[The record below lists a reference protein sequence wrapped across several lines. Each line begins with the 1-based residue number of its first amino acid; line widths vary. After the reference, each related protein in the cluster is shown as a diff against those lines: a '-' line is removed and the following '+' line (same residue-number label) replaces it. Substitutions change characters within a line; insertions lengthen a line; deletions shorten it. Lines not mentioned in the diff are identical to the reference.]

1 MAEDHAAKHVVSA
14 TTAAA
19 AAAASVSE
27 TVLEVPVRSNATSRP
42 HPYYPLGVEILGY
55 AANDRSIPELLSV
68 FAVGCVGIFGLAALA
83 AKRIRPEISK
93 TELVTIFW
101 FVLSGC
107 LHVFFEGFFVLNFQ
121 TIGGSNHIF
130 GQLWKEYSL
139 SDSRYLTQNTL
150 VLCMESITAVIWGP
164 LSLATAYFIA
174 TEHPLRHPFQ
184 VIISLG
190 HLYGDVLY
198 YATSLV
204 EHALVGVSYSRP
216 EPYYFWFYFVLM
228 NAFWIVIPGV
238 LIYNSVKACARAFKA
253 LAMIERSLKAVS
265 EVTK

>member
-1 MAEDHAAKHVVSA
+1 MERTRDITNRLSARLLPVLFGCNGFLPLLQGDCPNVNTNPPGDTVLHPPMAEDHAAKHVVSA

-101 FVLSGC
+101 FVLC
-107 LHVFFEGFFVLNFQ
+107 KQ
-121 TIGGSNHIF
+121 
-130 GQLWKEYSL
+130 
-139 SDSRYLTQNTL
+139 
-150 VLCMESITAVIWGP
+150 
-164 LSLATAYFIA
+164 
-174 TEHPLRHPFQ
+174 
-184 VIISLG
+184 
-190 HLYGDVLY
+190 
-198 YATSLV
+198 
-204 EHALVGVSYSRP
+204 
-216 EPYYFWFYFVLM
+216 
-228 NAFWIVIPGV
+228 
-238 LIYNSVKACARAFKA
+238 
-253 LAMIERSLKAVS
+253 
-265 EVTK
+265 